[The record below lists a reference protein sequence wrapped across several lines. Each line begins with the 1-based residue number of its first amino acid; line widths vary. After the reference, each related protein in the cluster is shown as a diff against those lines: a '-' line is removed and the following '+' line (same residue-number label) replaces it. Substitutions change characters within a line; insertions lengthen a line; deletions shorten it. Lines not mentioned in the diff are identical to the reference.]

1 MSNPDQSALH
11 FKVVTCGDSNVG
23 KTSVII
29 RATRDTYTDGAVPN
43 TVGSDRFSL
52 SLDDLEQPVVLDIID
67 TAGQEVYVELTTH
80 FFRNADA
87 ALVFY
92 SVDDS
97 QSLENVNKWVEKVH
111 ESFASGDIQPIL
123 YIVENKNDLRN
134 DDDESLLTITAG
146 EDKAQELNAK
156 FESVSAKTGDNVSN
170 LFLKVGTDC
179 LQKPV
184 ANTPPPPPI
193 KDDEQGC
200 RC

>member
-11 FKVVTCGDSNVG
+11 FKVVTCGDLNVG

-29 RATRDTYTDGAVPN
+29 RATYDTYTDCALPN
-43 TVGSDRFSL
+43 AIDPDRFSL
-52 SLDDLEQPVVLDIID
+52 SLDDFEQPVVLDIFD
-67 TAGQEVYVELTTH
+67 TARRAYGELTTT
-80 FFRNADA
+80 FFRKADA

-97 QSLENVNKWVEKVH
+97 QSFENVNKWVEKVH